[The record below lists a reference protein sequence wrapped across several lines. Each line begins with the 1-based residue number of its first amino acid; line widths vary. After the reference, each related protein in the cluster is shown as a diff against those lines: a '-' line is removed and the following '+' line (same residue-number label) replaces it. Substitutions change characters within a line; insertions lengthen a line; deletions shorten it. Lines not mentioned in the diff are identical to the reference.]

1 MGTLKLRGKH
11 GCLWASSSLTHQRVV
26 SGRSEPHLEDD
37 TNRTQ
42 CRDREKVEWLG
53 RKRDLLRAKTQLLLG
68 QEEGG

>member
-1 MGTLKLRGKH
+1 M
-11 GCLWASSSLTHQRVV
+11 

-42 CRDREKVEWLG
+42 CRDKEKVERLG
-53 RKRDLLRAKTQLLLG
+53 RRRDLLGAKIQLSLG

>member
-11 GCLWASSSLTHQRVV
+11 GRLWASSSLTHQRVV

-37 TNRTQ
+37 HKQDPVQRQ
-42 CRDREKVEWLG
+42 GEVEWLE
-53 RKRDLLRAKTQLLLG
+53 RKRGLLGAKTQLLLG